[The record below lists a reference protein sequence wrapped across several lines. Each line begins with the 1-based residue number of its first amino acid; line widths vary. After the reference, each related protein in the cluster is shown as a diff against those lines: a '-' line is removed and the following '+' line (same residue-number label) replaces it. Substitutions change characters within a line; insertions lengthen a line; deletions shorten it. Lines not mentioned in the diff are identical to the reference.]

1 MSFRK
6 TGLIAL
12 LVLLVPAAMTAGETP
27 KAPARKDG
35 AVTDK
40 QVKEM
45 VEELRSRYYW
55 KRFRASLQLVE
66 AGRPAMEELRK
77 GLYDNDTFFRINCID
92 VLLLLGD
99 KSILPDLIKIAH
111 GEKHAMLR
119 ETALRAVKVLDP
131 FLKRTAALAGGD
143 IGEAAKAV
151 KETLKSCRIST
162 TLTFDIEQYLVPEQE
177 FHNSASVLEIDDH
190 ARVRAIFE
198 EITSLVKEGKHGEA
212 LEKCQSILEMR
223 LSSAVTLPD
232 DPMRFTGFTPA
243 ALPLLGEMDAAL
255 LKMYREMY
263 DPDAEAALERMGTGA
278 AVADLYDFFK
288 VYFYTSYGREAF
300 ERIIEAFFER
310 GDYREVIWAW
320 DRYGS
325 LLPGVSLPS
334 LARVCL
340 SACRVADRDRAVE
353 MYALVKLRY
362 PDGVILV
369 GSTEK
374 NAAKYL
380 YEQVVNAPRH
390 PPVTRRR
397 GDSTIYGSPFVVEAK
412 SDDFDFTGPAWVR
425 STRVFHRNLHAR
437 ACRDLT
443 TGKTVWVL
451 WKDVPRDYKEREEF
465 FRKRNLDQGSSVGGS
480 FRENG
485 APPYGDHPYNPV
497 VFDDMVLINNGK
509 DVTCFSAKDGSVIW
523 RHVTNIDDLG
533 MLNAQQSGRRLA
545 IWRPVKFPYTTVVP
559 QENAVYVT
567 MESDCV
573 VERALREFRE
583 GKGAKS
589 YNTGSELKC
598 LDLKTGRVRWSTS
611 SSDDTFPS
619 SLYFY
624 SAPKYKSG
632 VLYYCTA
639 VCKDRVFQG
648 LSWIYTIALD
658 AKTGQLLWKTPLA
671 EITGRLALNLA
682 EGTPITAATPE
693 VQEDTVIALT
703 NSGVIASMRACD
715 GGINWVAKYE
725 QNLPKNPRR
734 DLLSGEVI
742 YGITD
747 NRANN
752 PPVVWGGMVF
762 AMPNDSDYLF
772 AFDATTGKLLWK
784 VSAVRRETRRYDK
797 EPERCNQFLIDS
809 DGTSYLIGVGVLAI
823 DIDGNVKW
831 EHPTAGSVKY
841 RTLSGT
847 TIYKTGGRGALLEDC
862 VAVPEP
868 DRLLLLD
875 KRTGKIS
882 KIVELNT
889 NRTLLDRIHFLSRE
903 LLAAEGE
910 KAEALMKELTAFGL
924 DAVSAVRQAAEKAEG
939 DEKIA
944 LKYIADK
951 IAVETYGLPSERS
964 LLTGRKV
971 TGNILVTPGI
981 FLLTTSQGEIIAFRR
996 R

>member
-1 MSFRK
+1 
-6 TGLIAL
+6 
-12 LVLLVPAAMTAGETP
+12 
-27 KAPARKDG
+27 
-35 AVTDK
+35 
-40 QVKEM
+40 M

-55 KRFRASLQLVE
+55 KRFQASLRLVE

-77 GLYDNDTFFRINCID
+77 GLYDNDAFFRINCID

-99 KSILPDLIKIAH
+99 KSILPDLVKIAH
-111 GEKHAMLR
+111 GERHAMLR

-143 IGEAAKAV
+143 LGEAAKAV
-151 KETLKSCRIST
+151 EETLKSCEIST
-162 TLTFDIEQYLVPEQE
+162 TLTSDIEQYLVPEQE
-177 FHNSASVLEIDDH
+177 FHNSAGVMVLDDYVHVRDILDEIKD
-190 ARVRAIFE
+190 
-198 EITSLVKEGKHGEA
+198 LLKKGKRREA

-232 DPMRFTGFTPA
+232 DPTRFAGFTPA
-243 ALPLLGEMDAAL
+243 ALPLLGEMGPEI

-278 AVADLYDFFK
+278 AIADLYDFFK
-288 VYFYTSYGREAF
+288 VYFYTSYGEDAF
-300 ERIIEAFFER
+300 ERIIDAFFER
-310 GDYREVIWAW
+310 GDYREVIWTW

-334 LARVCL
+334 LAKVCL

-353 MYALVKLRY
+353 MFTLVKLRY

-397 GDSTIYGSPFVVEAK
+397 GDPTIYGSPFVVEAK
-412 SDDFDFTGPAWVR
+412 SDDFDFTGPAWAR
-425 STRVFHRNLHAR
+425 SARGFYRNLHAKL
-437 ACRDLT
+437 CRDLT
-443 TGKTVWVL
+443 TGKTL
-451 WKDVPRDYKEREEF
+451 CILQKDIPRDPKEREEF
-465 FRKRNLDQGSSVGGS
+465 FRKRNLSRFSANTS
-480 FRENG
+480 FHENG

-509 DVTCFSAKDGSVIW
+509 EVTCFSAKDGSVIW
-523 RHVTNIDDLG
+523 RHVTDIDDLEI
-533 MLNAQQSGRRLA
+533 LNTYQGAKRLA
-545 IWRPVKFPYTTVVP
+545 VQRPVKFPYTTVVP

-567 MESDCV
+567 MESDRV
-573 VERALREFRE
+573 VKRALREFRE
-583 GKGAKS
+583 GKIAVNG
-589 YNTGSELKC
+589 YDTGSELKC

-611 SSDDTFPS
+611 SSDDPFLS

-639 VCKDRVFQG
+639 VCKGKVLLQG

-658 AKTGQLLWKTPLA
+658 AKTGRLLWKTPLA
-671 EITGRLALNLA
+671 EIARRLALNLV
-682 EGTPITAATPE
+682 EGRTAVTAATPE
-693 VQEDTVIALT
+693 VHEDTVITLT
-703 NSGVIASMRACD
+703 NFGVIASMRAGD

-725 QNLPKNPRR
+725 QNLPKDPKMV
-734 DLLSGEVI
+734 LLSGGEMI

-747 NRANN
+747 NRTNN

-772 AFDATTGKLLWK
+772 AFDAANGKLLWK
-784 VSAVRRETRRYDK
+784 VSAVRRETRGYEK
-797 EPERCNQFLIDS
+797 EPERFNQFLIDS
-809 DGTSYLIGVGVLAI
+809 DGTSYLIGVGVLAV
-823 DIDGNVKW
+823 DIDGNIKW
-831 EHPTAGSVKY
+831 EHPTAGSVKSSTP
-841 RTLSGT
+841 RGT

-875 KRTGKIS
+875 KRTGKVS
-882 KIVELNT
+882 KVVELKT
-889 NRTLLDRIHFLSRE
+889 GKILLDRIQFLAGE

-910 KAEALMKELTAFGL
+910 KAEALMKELTAFGP

-944 LKYIADK
+944 LKDVADK
-951 IAVETYGLPSERS
+951 IAVGFRGRQGRN